1 MASDNPDVAPIR
13 DEEAEASIAEAC
25 LNPLY

>member
-1 MASDNPDVAPIR
+1 MAGDIPDEAPIR

-25 LNPLY
+25 LKPLY